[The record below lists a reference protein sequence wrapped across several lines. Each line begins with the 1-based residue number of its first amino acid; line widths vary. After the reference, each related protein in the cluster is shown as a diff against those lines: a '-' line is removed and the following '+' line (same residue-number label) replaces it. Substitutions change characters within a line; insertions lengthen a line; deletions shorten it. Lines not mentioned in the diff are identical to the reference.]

1 MASKKKA
8 SKKRKGLGGPQA
20 NQELGKFPQPPEFR
34 FARVPKKKSLLPE
47 ACDGQ
52 AEAGVSINPLDL
64 IEIPGEDHPKFV
76 PSPGI
81 PMSELLYQQ
90 LKKKA
95 EGRPIPEPGK
105 KSKT

>member
-8 SKKRKGLGGPQA
+8 PKRKP
-20 NQELGKFPQPPEFR
+20 
-34 FARVPKKKSLLPE
+34 LLPE

-81 PMSELLYQQ
+81 PMSERQYRQ

-95 EGRPIPEPGK
+95 EGIPIPEPGK
-105 KSKT
+105 NSKT